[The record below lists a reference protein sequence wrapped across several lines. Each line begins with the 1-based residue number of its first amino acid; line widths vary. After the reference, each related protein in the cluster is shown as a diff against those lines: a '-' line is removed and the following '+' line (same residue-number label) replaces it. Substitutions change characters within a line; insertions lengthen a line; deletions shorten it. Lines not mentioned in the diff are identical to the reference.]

1 MLTIAIVVY
10 IFRHIRKPGV
20 AMTAF
25 RSLLK
30 TAPLFLVLMCAAW
43 DVQAQDKWELK
54 KNSDGIRIYT
64 RTVAGSEIKE
74 LKADF
79 EAAGTISRLAGL
91 LLDVPGQKDWVY
103 STKLSTVVKVI
114 GEQELIYY
122 SEKSMPWPVTN
133 RDVVMHVKLV
143 QDPAKRTLTM
153 NAWAENN
160 VIPVKKSL
168 VRVQSSQ
175 VAWKVSTTE
184 NNLLKIEY
192 YAKADPGG
200 SVPAWVT
207 NMFITKGPYESFLK
221 LRNKL
226 QGD

>member
-1 MLTIAIVVY
+1 MSSKSLGRELNFYAVFGRIGI
-10 IFRHIRKPGV
+10 IKPAALFMV
-20 AMTAF
+20 
-25 RSLLK
+25 LL
-30 TAPLFLVLMCAAW
+30 CGAW
-43 DVQAQDKWELK
+43 DVQAQDKWELM

-64 RTVAGSEIKE
+64 RMVAGSEIKE

-79 EAAGTISRLAGL
+79 EAKGSISQLAAL

-103 STKLSTVVKVI
+103 STKISTVVKII
-114 GEQELIYY
+114 GEGELIYY

-133 RDVVMHVKLV
+133 RDMVMHVKLV
-143 QDPAKRTLTM
+143 QDPVKRILTM

-160 VIPVKKSL
+160 VIPVKKGL

-175 VAWKVSTTE
+175 VAWRVTTTE
-184 NNLLKIEY
+184 HNLLKIEY

-200 SVPAWVT
+200 AVPAWVT
-207 NMFITKGPYESFLK
+207 NMFLAKGPYETFLK

-226 QGD
+226 QDG

>member
-1 MLTIAIVVY
+1 MLTLAIVVY
-10 IFRHIRKPGV
+10 IFRHLRKPGMAV
-20 AMTAF
+20 AAF

-64 RTVAGSEIKE
+64 RMVAGSEIKE

-79 EAAGTISRLAGL
+79 ETKGSISRLAGL

-103 STKLSTVVKVI
+103 STKMSTVVKVI
-114 GEQELIYY
+114 DEQELIYY

-143 QDPAKRTLTM
+143 QDPAKRTLVM

-160 VIPVKKSL
+160 VIPVKKNL
-168 VRVQSSQ
+168 VRVPSSQ
-175 VAWKVSTTE
+175 VAWRVTTTE

-200 SVPAWVT
+200 TVPAWVT
-207 NMFITKGPYESFLK
+207 NMFLTKGPYETFLK
-221 LRNKL
+221 LKNKL
-226 QGD
+226 QGN